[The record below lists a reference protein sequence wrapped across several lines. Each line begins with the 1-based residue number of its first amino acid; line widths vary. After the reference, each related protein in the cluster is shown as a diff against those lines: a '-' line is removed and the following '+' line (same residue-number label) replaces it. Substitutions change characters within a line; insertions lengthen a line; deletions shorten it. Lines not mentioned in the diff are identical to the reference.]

1 MKSPTKQQV
10 RFYLRRSFSQQMEDS
25 RLFAF
30 YCNKTED
37 ELMNILPC
45 VQHDKKRKAI
55 IEGILQYLS
64 LYNSRVEAADVA

>member
-1 MKSPTKQQV
+1 
-10 RFYLRRSFSQQMEDS
+10 MEDS